1 MSLCVLLKLYQII
14 LLLDAFVLTKY
25 YSRIAVKN
33 VELAVAQSNND
44 LENISF
50 GVGHSL
56 LLL

>member
-1 MSLCVLLKLYQII
+1 MSLCALLKLYQII
-14 LLLDAFVLTKY
+14 LLLGAFVLTKY